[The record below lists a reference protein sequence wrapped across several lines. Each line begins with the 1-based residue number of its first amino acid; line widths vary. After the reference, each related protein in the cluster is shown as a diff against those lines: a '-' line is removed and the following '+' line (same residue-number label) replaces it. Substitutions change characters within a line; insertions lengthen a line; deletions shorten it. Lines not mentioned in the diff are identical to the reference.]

1 MKFNFLKFFT
11 GISIISEEKSFT
23 FLDLYNRI
31 IHYQDILKQYD
42 SRVIAIKGDFNFE
55 TISFLLASSTCNN
68 VIVPIVFTNLSE
80 FDTKI
85 KASSVNF
92 IFDFT
97 TKDNLS
103 ILKCSDEFVKIA
115 APGLILFSSGTTGN
129 PKMMFHEFKNLFNLF
144 ETPIRRQRN
153 ISILL
158 FLMFDHIGGLNT
170 LLNSLKDGSII
181 VIPSVRTPDHILY
194 LIEKCKINVLPTT
207 PTFLNLLLINSN
219 LDYAK
224 LSSLKLISYGTERM
238 PEQVLLKV
246 KKYLPNVKLLQTFGT
261 SETGILKTVSKSS
274 DSLFF
279 KIEDDRYQYKIVD
292 GILLI
297 KSILN
302 VKGYLNLESD
312 KFDKE
317 GWYNTGDIVQ
327 QDEDGYL
334 MIVGRVNEVINV
346 GGLKVMPTEIENILL
361 QFEGIVD
368 CLVFGQNN
376 SIMGQMVAAKI
387 VINSNTLNDS
397 TSELELKKKIKFFC
411 KERLDKFKIPA
422 KIEFVENIH
431 YSNRFKKNIK

>member
-55 TISFLLASSTCNN
+55 TISFLLASSTSNN

-97 TKDNLS
+97 SKDNLS

-129 PKMMFHEFKNLFNLF
+129 PKMMFHEFNNLFNLF

-246 KKYLPNVKLLQTFGT
+246 KNYLPNVKLLQTFGT

-302 VKGYLNLESD
+302 VKGYLNLDSD
-312 KFDKE
+312 KFDEE

-361 QFEGIVD
+361 QFEGIID

-387 VINSNTLNDS
+387 VINSNTLNNS